1 MLKTILFIKHSAP
14 LSEFHQVKKK
24 MCVCGCAHAR
34 VCVWGWGGVAV
45 AVDTLYLIPDSQK
58 WSAYYSFVTYIGAS
72 ACNVL
77 MTAPVYLEL

>member
-1 MLKTILFIKHSAP
+1 M
-14 LSEFHQVKKK
+14 
-24 MCVCGCAHAR
+24 MCVCVCVCVCAR
-34 VCVWGWGGVAV
+34 VCVWEGGGGVAV

-58 WSAYYSFVTYIGAS
+58 WSADISFVTYIGAS

>member
-1 MLKTILFIKHSAP
+1 M
-14 LSEFHQVKKK
+14 
-24 MCVCGCAHAR
+24 MCVCVCVCARAR
-34 VCVWGWGGVAV
+34 VCVWEGGGVAV

-58 WSAYYSFVTYIGAS
+58 WSVYYSFVTYIGAS

>member
-1 MLKTILFIKHSAP
+1 MG
-14 LSEFHQVKKK
+14 E
-24 MCVCGCAHAR
+24 G
-34 VCVWGWGGVAV
+34 GGGVAV

-58 WSAYYSFVTYIGAS
+58 WSADISFVTYIGAS

>member
-1 MLKTILFIKHSAP
+1 M
-14 LSEFHQVKKK
+14 
-24 MCVCGCAHAR
+24 MCVCGCVCAR
-34 VCVWGWGGVAV
+34 ARACVYGRGGGGVAV

>member
-1 MLKTILFIKHSAP
+1 
-14 LSEFHQVKKK
+14 
-24 MCVCGCAHAR
+24 MCVC
-34 VCVWGWGGVAV
+34 VCVCARACVCMGGGGGVAV

-58 WSAYYSFVTYIGAS
+58 WSADISFVTYIGAS

>member
-1 MLKTILFIKHSAP
+1 MCL
-14 LSEFHQVKKK
+14 
-24 MCVCGCAHAR
+24 CVCAR
-34 VCVWGWGGVAV
+34 ARAYVYGRGGGVAV

-58 WSAYYSFVTYIGAS
+58 WSANYSFVAYIGAS

>member
-1 MLKTILFIKHSAP
+1 MCL
-14 LSEFHQVKKK
+14 
-24 MCVCGCAHAR
+24 CVCVRAR
-34 VCVWGWGGVAV
+34 VCVYGSGCWGVAV
-45 AVDTLYLIPDSQK
+45 AVDTLYLIPDSHK

>member
-1 MLKTILFIKHSAP
+1 
-14 LSEFHQVKKK
+14 

-34 VCVWGWGGVAV
+34 VCVGLGGGGVAV

-58 WSAYYSFVTYIGAS
+58 WSADISFVTYIGAS
-72 ACNVL
+72 ACNAF

>member
-1 MLKTILFIKHSAP
+1 MCL
-14 LSEFHQVKKK
+14 
-24 MCVCGCAHAR
+24 CVCVCARA
-34 VCVWGWGGVAV
+34 CVYVYGRGGVAV

-58 WSAYYSFVTYIGAS
+58 WSADISFVTYIGAS

>member
-1 MLKTILFIKHSAP
+1 
-14 LSEFHQVKKK
+14 
-24 MCVCGCAHAR
+24 MCVCVCVRAR
-34 VCVWGWGGVAV
+34 VCMGGGGGVAV

-58 WSAYYSFVTYIGAS
+58 WSADISFVTYIGAS